1 MKIIIDSRMRKKEK
15 EYLKK
20 YGELVEIECQPS
32 IYDEISAHPDI
43 FFCKINNKIFQAP
56 NLQLKEK
63 LETTQGQTPVEPK
76 YPNDIKYNICQIGQN
91 ITHNFKHTDPAV
103 LEYINYTNLKKINVN
118 QGYTKCSIS
127 VTSENSCITSDE
139 GIYKTLQKENID
151 VLLLKDEIIHLL
163 DKNKKH
169 NSSKEVFFMKL
180 TIVFVTVA
188 IVLGFIFLLNHWKGF
203 LRLLLWLV
211 IAYFGF
217 GIAWDVVHGT
227 IGGSTWIVISIICFI
242 VACKILGAIKKL

>member
-1 MKIIIDSRMRKKEK
+1 
-15 EYLKK
+15 
-20 YGELVEIECQPS
+20 
-32 IYDEISAHPDI
+32 
-43 FFCKINNKIFQAP
+43 
-56 NLQLKEK
+56 
-63 LETTQGQTPVEPK
+63 
-76 YPNDIKYNICQIGQN
+76 
-91 ITHNFKHTDPAV
+91 
-103 LEYINYTNLKKINVN
+103 
-118 QGYTKCSIS
+118 
-127 VTSENSCITSDE
+127 
-139 GIYKTLQKENID
+139 
-151 VLLLKDEIIHLL
+151 
-163 DKNKKH
+163 
-169 NSSKEVFFMKL
+169 MKL